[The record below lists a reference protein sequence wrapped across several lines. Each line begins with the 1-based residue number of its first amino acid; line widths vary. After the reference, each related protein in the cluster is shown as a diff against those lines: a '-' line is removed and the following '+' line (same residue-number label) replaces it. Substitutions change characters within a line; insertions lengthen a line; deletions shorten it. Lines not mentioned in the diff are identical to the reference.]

1 MVRSRT
7 PLMLLPAMGC
17 DGQLWARQ
25 IVDLAGLAQV
35 EFGDLS
41 QDDTLSAMAARVLA
55 SAPPRFAVAGVS
67 LGGYV
72 AMEMVR
78 QAPER
83 VTRIALFGTRGS
95 MDGRPR
101 TVAGQGMLATA
112 PHADPHL
119 SANVSGPAQA
129 MADRVGPVV
138 FERQQRALL
147 ARPDISDAI
156 AAIAVPTLV
165 AVGDRDRICTPTTRS
180 LYRCGSRAR
189 GSTCCAAAGIWRRWN
204 ARAKSP
210 RCSANGSGRA
220 EPGGGGQRLAVV
232 IGAPATALRLAIR

>member
-112 PHADPHL
+112 PAADPHL

-165 AVGDRDRICTPTTRS
+165 AVGDRDRICTPDDALALSLRIAGARFHLLRGCGHLAPMERPGEVTAVLRQWLRS
-180 LYRCGSRAR
+180 G
-189 GSTCCAAAGIWRRWN
+189 
-204 ARAKSP
+204 
-210 RCSANGSGRA
+210 
-220 EPGGGGQRLAVV
+220 
-232 IGAPATALRLAIR
+232 

>member
-72 AMEMVR
+72 AMEIVR

-112 PHADPHL
+112 PAADPHL

-165 AVGDRDRICTPTTRS
+165 AVGDRDRICTPDDALALSLRIAGARFHLLRGCGHLAPMERPGEVTAVLRQWLRS
-180 LYRCGSRAR
+180 G
-189 GSTCCAAAGIWRRWN
+189 
-204 ARAKSP
+204 
-210 RCSANGSGRA
+210 
-220 EPGGGGQRLAVV
+220 
-232 IGAPATALRLAIR
+232 

>member
-1 MVRSRT
+1 MVRPRT

-25 IVDLAGLAQV
+25 IVDLAGIAQV

-41 QDDTLSAMAARVLA
+41 RDDTLSEMAARVLA

-72 AMEMVR
+72 AIEMVR
-78 QAPER
+78 QAPDRIE
-83 VTRIALFGTRGS
+83 RIALFGTRAS
-95 MDGRPR
+95 MDVRPR

-112 PHADPHL
+112 PHADPLL
-119 SANVSGPAQA
+119 STIVSGPAQA

-147 ARPDISDAI
+147 ARPDISEAI
-156 AAIAVPTLV
+156 AAIHVPTLI
-165 AVGDRDRICTPTTRS
+165 AVGDRDRICSPDDALS
-180 LYRCGSRAR
+180 LSLQIPEARFHLLRACGHLAPLERPGEVTAVLRQWLRA
-189 GSTCCAAAGIWRRWN
+189 G
-204 ARAKSP
+204 
-210 RCSANGSGRA
+210 
-220 EPGGGGQRLAVV
+220 
-232 IGAPATALRLAIR
+232 

>member
-1 MVRSRT
+1 MVRPRT

-25 IVDLAGLAQV
+25 IVDLAAVAQV
-35 EFGDLS
+35 DFGDLS

-55 SAPPRFAVAGVS
+55 AAPPRFAVAGVS

-83 VTRIALFGTRGS
+83 IERIALFGTRAS
-95 MDGRPR
+95 MDVRPR

-112 PHADPHL
+112 PHADPLL
-119 SANVSGPAQA
+119 STIVSGPAQA

-147 ARPDISDAI
+147 ARPDISEAI
-156 AAIAVPTLV
+156 AAIHVPTLV
-165 AVGDRDRICTPTTRS
+165 AVGDRDRICTPDD
-180 LYRCGSRAR
+180 
-189 GSTCCAAAGIWRRWN
+189 
-204 ARAKSP
+204 ARALAGRIP
-210 RCSANGSGRA
+210 GAQFHLLRACGHLAPLERPGEVTAVLRQWLSAR
-220 EPGGGGQRLAVV
+220 
-232 IGAPATALRLAIR
+232 